1 MNLVLLRINKLKSIF
16 NQGRASLGFF
26 GPRKPLA
33 MLVVPDS
40 FQRGIKKTS
49 QNDKI
54 EVVSPPHHHIIQEV
68 PHERG

>member
-1 MNLVLLRINKLKSIF
+1 MLLLLLNNRVSNHR
-16 NQGRASLGFF
+16 NQPSRKTWFF
-26 GPRKPLA
+26 GSRKPLA

-49 QNDKI
+49 QNDKV
-54 EVVSPPHHHIIQEV
+54 EVVSPPLHHIIQEV